1 MTSADTP
8 GPAEPA
14 DPVVRAL
21 LDVDGISAAPDATL
35 AELTTLRIGGRP
47 RALLECA
54 TAEAVIAAVRELD
67 AAQRPALVLGGGSNL
82 VVAGGDL
89 DLVVVAVR
97 NQDLQYSDAAGDAAA
112 AGEHLIVR
120 AGAGLTWDDLVAD
133 TVERG
138 CGGLECLSGIPGSVG
153 ATPVQNVG
161 AYGVEVAQVLHRV
174 RWYDRATGRDE
185 WVTPDAL
192 ELAYRTSVLK
202 NTDRAVVLEVEFRL
216 TPAGRSEPIRYAE
229 LAGRLGVEPGERADA
244 ATVRRTV
251 LELRRGKGMVLDDDD
266 NDTWSA
272 GSFFTNPVIRDEVL
286 PEVRNR
292 VAKKLGDAPAGQ
304 MPAFAAPGGTKL
316 SAGWLIERA
325 GFGKGYPSSSSP
337 ARLSTKHT
345 LALTNRG
352 AATADDVIALAR
364 DVRDGV
370 REAFGVEL
378 HPEPVWIGCSI

>member
-1 MTSADTP
+1 MNLPP
-8 GPAEPA
+8 GDSP

-21 LDVDGISAAPDATL
+21 IGVSGVVAAPETAL
-35 AELTTLRIGGRP
+35 SELTTLRIGGRP

-54 TAEAVIAAVRELD
+54 SAEAVVEAVRALD
-67 AAQRPALVLGGGSNL
+67 EAGRPVLVLGGGSNL

-97 NQDLQYSDAAGDAAA
+97 NREIEYLDTQNEAGAV
-112 AGEHLIVR
+112 IVR

-133 TVERG
+133 TVARG
-138 CGGLECLSGIPGSVG
+138 YGGLECLSGIPGSVG

-174 RWYDRATGRDE
+174 RWYDRATGVDE

-192 ELAYRTSVLK
+192 GLAYRTSVLK

-216 TPAGRSEPIRYAE
+216 DPAGRSEPIRYGE
-229 LAGRLGVEPGERADA
+229 LASRLGVEPGERTSPAV
-244 ATVRRTV
+244 VRSTV

-266 NDTWSA
+266 EDTWSA
-272 GSFFTNPVIRDEVL
+272 GSFFASPVVRVEDL
-286 PEVRNR
+286 PAVRSR
-292 VAKKLGDAPAGQ
+292 VAGRLGQGPAEA
-304 MPAFAAPGGTKL
+304 MPAFAADGGTKL

-325 GFGKGYPSSSSP
+325 GFGKGHPSSSSP

-364 DVRDGV
+364 EVRDGV

-378 HPEPVWIGCSI
+378 RPEPVWVGCSI